1 MSGSSDGGGR
11 DIVGRTAVGY
21 VRFILLS
28 HLRSG
33 THFLRSSLESH
44 PEIVCQTELFNANA
58 RTLPYPLSTPTAE
71 ILDRWGFPP
80 RPPGV
85 RASGFVIHAYHP
97 GTLRAFPWLRP
108 NPAWDDVWDRL
119 AAMPDLRVV
128 ALERR
133 DLLRRHLS
141 QLVADRTRRWHAWDP
156 GRVGAVTHLGAP
168 PPDDQV
174 GPPRPDP
181 EPIVVDVARMLTDF
195 EEVEACRR
203 RARARLAGQPAIEV
217 TYEELCADYGAVCA
231 RVQSFLG
238 VEPRALTPALVKL
251 ERRPLADA
259 IANWRDVRERLR
271 GTRWA
276 ALAER
281 ADPDG

>member
-1 MSGSSDGGGR
+1 MGGSVGTADG
-11 DIVGRTAVGY
+11 DIVARAVGY
-21 VRFILLS
+21 VRFVLLS

-58 RTLPYPLSTPTAE
+58 RTLPYPLTTPTAE
-71 ILDRWGFPP
+71 VIDRWGFPP

-85 RASGFVIHAYHP
+85 RASGFVLHAYHP
-97 GTLRAFPWLRP
+97 GALRAFPGLRA

-119 AAMPDLRVV
+119 AALPDLRVV

-156 GRVGAVTHLGAP
+156 ARVDRVTHLGAP
-168 PPDDQV
+168 PPADQV
-174 GPPRPDP
+174 GDPRPDP
-181 EPIVVDVARMLTDF
+181 DPIEVDVDRMLADF

-203 RARARLAGQPAIEV
+203 RVRARLARQATLEV
-217 TYEELCADYGAVCA
+217 AYEELCVDYGAACA
-231 RVQSFLG
+231 RVQAFLG
-238 VEPRALTPALVKL
+238 VEPRRLVPALTRL

-276 ALAER
+276 GLVDDAALE
-281 ADPDG
+281 G